1 VFPAVA
7 LTQVATRVKLVE
19 ARSGYIVLNTQFPWV
34 ELHVAWVSNQWFE
47 NFAVRLFDVQLGL
60 QQSQVVEVP
69 MAIWP
74 EHPVMKSALA
84 VVAYKPRKSVVL
96 TAQHPPNTVS

>member
-60 QQSQVVEVP
+60 QLTSP
-69 MAIWP
+69 
-74 EHPVMKSALA
+74 KSSKYQWL
-84 VVAYKPRKSVVL
+84 SGL
-96 TAQHPPNTVS
+96 NIL